1 MRLLLSWLINAV
13 ALLAVPH
20 VVPGIA
26 VDSFGAALVAALL
39 LALVNTVLRPILVLL
54 TLPVTIV
61 TLGLFILVINGLLF
75 WLVSSLVPGFHV
87 HGLLAGVLGA
97 LLYSIVSWLIAA
109 LLIERRDE

>member
-1 MRLLLSWLINAV
+1 MRLLLIWLINAV

-26 VDSFGAALVAALL
+26 VDSFASALFAALV
-39 LALVNTVLRPILVLL
+39 LALVNTILRPLLVLL
-54 TLPVTIV
+54 TLPVTII

-75 WLVSSLVPGFHV
+75 WMVSSLVPGFHV

-97 LLYSIVSWLIAA
+97 LLYSLVSWLITA
-109 LLIERRDE
+109 LLIER